1 MAKIRDLSIE
11 ICGVKFPN
19 PFLLSSSPVS
29 NTAEMVARAFDAG
42 WGGVAYKTIAHD
54 RTKIIHPS
62 PRMAAYNYD
71 TTPLVGLQNVE
82 QTTDRPMADNW
93 SDVRWLKKHY
103 PHHVLIASI
112 MGFSIEEWV
121 ELAKMGEDNGADMLE
136 LNFSCPHMTVE
147 GSGMKV
153 GQAMELI
160 EKFTSAVRRTVN
172 IPILAKL
179 TSNVTDITV
188 PALYAQR
195 GGADGITAINT
206 VRALTEVGLEDFV
219 PRPNIFGKGAMSGMS
234 GPAIKPIGLK
244 CVTELAQCRELKIPI
259 IGCGGAETWVD
270 MAEYLLCGASAVQ
283 VTTGIIHYGQ
293 RIVEDIAEGLSDW
306 MDDRKF
312 KRLRD
317 AIGKS
322 LKHTVPT
329 DAFDLTKQ
337 GAAEFDLDRC
347 IGCGQCYIVC
357 QDAGGQNL
365 GWDSEK
371 RRPVPDQNHCLSCM
385 VCGMVCPVEGLVS
398 YRYLPGKKEVM
409 PAPMAARGKRVAK
422 KIAPA
427 AKNTAG
433 AEK

>member
-1 MAKIRDLSIE
+1 MAKIRDLSID
-11 ICGVKFPN
+11 ICGIKFPN

-54 RTKIIHPS
+54 RTKIIHPA
-62 PRMAAYNYD
+62 PRMAPFNYENKG
-71 TTPLVGLQNVE
+71 LVGLQNVE

-103 PHHVLIASI
+103 PRNVLIVSI
-112 MGFSIEEWV
+112 MGFSLKEWV

-160 EKFTSAVRRTVN
+160 EKFTSAVRKTVK

-206 VRALTEVGLEDFV
+206 VRALTEIGLDDFV
-219 PRPNIFGKGAMSGMS
+219 PKPNVSGKGAMSGMS
-234 GPAIKPIGLK
+234 GPVIKPVGLK
-244 CVTELAQCRELKIPI
+244 CVAELAQCRELKIPI

-293 RIVEDIAEGLSDW
+293 RIVEDMAEGLSDW
-306 MDDRKF
+306 MDERKF
-312 KRLRD
+312 KNLNSI
-317 AIGKS
+317 IGKS
-322 LKHTVPT
+322 LKNVVST
-329 DAFDLTKQ
+329 DAFDLKKQ
-337 GAAEFDLDRC
+337 GAAEFDLEKC

-357 QDAGGQNL
+357 QDAGGQNH
-365 GWDSEK
+365 GWNSKK
-371 RRPVPDQNHCLSCM
+371 RRPEDNSERCLSCM
-385 VCGMVCPVEGLVS
+385 ICSMVCPVDGLIT
-398 YRYLPGKKEVM
+398 YRHVPGKKEVM
-409 PAPMAARGKRVAK
+409 PARMK
-422 KIAPA
+422 
-427 AKNTAG
+427 
-433 AEK
+433 

>member
-1 MAKIRDLSIE
+1 MARIRDLSIE
-11 ICGVKFPN
+11 ICGVKFLN

-62 PRMAAYNYD
+62 PRMAPYNYD
-71 TTPLVGLQNVE
+71 NKNLVALQNVE

-93 SDVRWLKKHY
+93 ADIRWLKKHY
-103 PHHVLIASI
+103 PKHVMIVSI
-112 MGFSIEEWV
+112 MGFSLEEWV

-160 EKFTSAVRRTVN
+160 EKFTSAVRRTVK

-188 PALYAQR
+188 PALFAQR

-206 VRALTEVGLEDFV
+206 VRALTEVGLDDFV
-219 PRPNIFGKGAMSGMS
+219 PRPNVHGKGAMSGMS

-270 MAEYLLCGASAVQ
+270 MAEYLMCGASAVQ

-293 RIVEDIAEGLSDW
+293 RIVEDMAEGLSDW
-306 MDDRKF
+306 MDDKKF
-312 KRLRD
+312 KNL
-317 AIGKS
+317 AQIVGKS

-329 DAFDLTKQ
+329 DAFDLSRQ
-337 GAAEFDLDRC
+337 GRADFDLDKC

-357 QDAGGQNL
+357 QDAGGQGL

-371 RRPVPDQNHCLSCM
+371 RRPVPDNDHCLSCM
-385 VCGMVCPVEGLVS
+385 ICGMVCPVEGLVT
-398 YRYLPGKKEVM
+398 YRHVPGKKEIIPPVM
-409 PAPMAARGKRVAK
+409 KARSRS
-422 KIAPA
+422 
-427 AKNTAG
+427 
-433 AEK
+433 

>member
-1 MAKIRDLSIE
+1 MAKIRDLSID

-62 PRMAAYNYD
+62 PRMAAYNYEAK
-71 TTPLVGLQNVE
+71 PLVGLQNVE

-93 SDVRWLKKHY
+93 SDIRWLKKHY
-103 PHHVLIASI
+103 PRHVLIASI
-112 MGFSIEEWV
+112 MGFSLDEWV

-160 EKFTSAVRRTVN
+160 EKFTSAVRRTVK

-179 TSNVTDITV
+179 TSNVTEITV

-206 VRALTEVGLEDFV
+206 VRALTEVGLEDYV
-219 PRPNIFGKGAMSGMS
+219 PRPNVFGKGAMSGMS

-244 CVTELAQCRELKIPI
+244 CVAELAQCRELKIPI

-270 MAEYLLCGASAVQ
+270 MAEYLLCGASAIQ

-293 RIVEDIAEGLSDW
+293 RIVEDMAEGLSDW

-312 KRLRD
+312 KCLHD
-317 AIGKS
+317 VVGKS
-322 LKHTVPT
+322 LKNIVPT
-329 DAFDLTKQ
+329 DEFDLSRQ

-365 GWDSEK
+365 GWDGEK
-371 RRPVPDQNHCLSCM
+371 RRPVPDHDHCLSCM
-385 VCGMVCPVEGLVS
+385 ICSMVCPVEGLVS
-398 YRYLPGKKEVM
+398 YKHIPGKKEFM
-409 PAPMAARGKRVAK
+409 PVPMAARRK
-422 KIAPA
+422 
-427 AKNTAG
+427 
-433 AEK
+433 